1 MQVPVKEEQVDLESR
16 QQQSQSKRI
25 RSSVVDFL
33 TQKEDES
40 SHVLHPPDIGIRP
53 WLQVVAG
60 FLLMFNT
67 WGMIFSF
74 GTFQTYYTSEGGLQD
89 TSSTSA
95 VAWIGSIQAFLLLFG
110 AAFMGRYFDMGYYRQ
125 LLVSG
130 TCLIVFGVMMTSL
143 ATKYYQVLLSQGICL
158 GFGTSC
164 LLVPSV
170 GLPSTW
176 FERKRGLAVGIVSSG
191 ASVAGIILPIVV
203 RHLIRVVGFGW
214 ATRIMGFI
222 CLATLSVSMAL
233 AKPRLPPRGRGTFI
247 EYSALTQPEFA
258 IYLAG
263 LSVSMLGL
271 YTFFT
276 FVEEWAV
283 SIGLE
288 ISGLPLVY
296 LLPILNAASIMGR
309 LIPSFISDYLGP
321 LNTQA
326 PALLICGI
334 SALSWL
340 AVDSPGPLIALIV
353 IYGFASGAVICLP
366 PVAIAS
372 MTEDLRSFGGRMGCM
387 FLAISGT
394 SLAGPPINGAI
405 IQHAKTTYDG
415 ARIFS
420 GTVMIVAA
428 ALLWTSRLVKT
439 KGKWIVKA

>member
-1 MQVPVKEEQVDLESR
+1 M
-16 QQQSQSKRI
+16 
-25 RSSVVDFL
+25 
-33 TQKEDES
+33 
-40 SHVLHPPDIGIRP
+40 
-53 WLQVVAG
+53 VAG
-60 FLLMFNT
+60 FFLMFNT

-89 TSSTSA
+89 TSSASA

-110 AAFMGRYFDMGYYRQ
+110 AAFSGRYFDMGYYRQ
-125 LLVSG
+125 LVVSG
-130 TCLIVFGVMMTSL
+130 SCLIVIGMMMTSL
-143 ATKYYQVLLSQGICL
+143 ATRYYQVLLGQGFCVGI
-158 GFGTSC
+158 GMSF

-203 RHLIRVVGFGW
+203 RHLINVVGFGW
-214 ATRIMGFI
+214 AARIMGFI
-222 CLATLSVSMAL
+222 CLATLSISVAL

-247 EYSALTQPEFA
+247 EYSALAQPEFA
-258 IYLAG
+258 LYLAG

-271 YTFFT
+271 YTFYN

-283 SIGLE
+283 SINLE
-288 ISGLPLVY
+288 IPGLPLVY
-296 LLPILNAASIMGR
+296 LLPVLNAASIIGR
-309 LIPSFISDYLGP
+309 LVPSYFSDYLGP
-321 LNTQA
+321 LNTQT
-326 PALLICGI
+326 PALLLCGI
-334 SALSWL
+334 LVMSWL
-340 AVDSPGPLIALIV
+340 SVDSPGPLLALMV
-353 IYGFASGAVICLP
+353 FYGFASGTVICMP

-372 MTEDLRSFGGRMGCM
+372 MTEDLRTFGGRMGVM

-405 IQHAKTTYDG
+405 IQHASSTYAG

-420 GTVMIVAA
+420 GTLLLVAA
-428 ALLWTSRLVKT
+428 ALLWAARLVKT